1 MCYTY
6 TKYIRAVVTVAA
18 VGCWLNICA
27 STLWAQTA
35 SETASDEFLSKVF
48 APPPLVNTFGIGLYG
63 AYKGSI
69 NTSFA
74 SDTRAVHLPTL
85 NDDRTFPVVFPSLDY
100 GVSFYAPVLFSVFGM
115 NLDLGLSS
123 YQYGTQYIFKNFLVD
138 SVAAGFPGA
147 PPSFSTNL
155 TYITASPMFNFNG
168 ILVGAK
174 IGIPLSGSV
183 TLPNY
188 APLRAWDGSTRTL
201 EREQMNT
208 LIQVRV
214 GGMLQLLKLRFGL
227 LSLILDATY
236 PLNNALTIN
245 THPNGIVLET
255 LQQANVRPTKA
266 FEPLEAR
273 PLTISAGLS
282 FLFTF
287 NNAAEIAE
295 FEREQKRTDSIRAI
309 ERKVVS
315 RQTELSRN
323 SARLADT
330 ITNTVF
336 STMQM
341 QEKLAALEKARQDSI
356 RRSLSTQ
363 LTTSKKELAKSK
375 EELTE
380 TKKKVFAAS
389 IEGIRAADEL
399 GNDGGVVSE
408 LRVEQFN
415 AKATYALLPY
425 IFFDH
430 NSSVIPS
437 RYKRIAASARAS
449 YEIPTK
455 SRQQPLALYY
465 DLLNIIGKRLTQ
477 LPNARLTLIGSHSD
491 TGEEKGNNTL
501 VLKRIEA
508 VSAYLQDVWRIPA
521 GLIEFRAKTLPT
533 SPSSSTTP
541 EGQAENRRV
550 ELTSNIPELL
560 EPVTAEFVSRVA
572 NPPALSFALD
582 ISSGAGLKQWALEI
596 QNVDNQGAMTTLK
609 DTSGGTTY
617 PQRWIW
623 WLNDQPTTI
632 PTSSEP
638 ISARLEAYDINNQK
652 SPDATAASL
661 PVRQVSLEQKRKA
674 NQPDKI
680 LHFYEL
686 LAGTAPTETRQLLPS
701 VETLLGSIA
710 TLRTNETKT
719 TVLYSSEGAPVVS
732 SLPNWAA
739 EAAKKLGV
747 QSETLRTFKAPAAD
761 KNLPEVRFYHRA
773 LRVQTELAR

>member
-1 MCYTY
+1 MRYMYNCNRIARTL
-6 TKYIRAVVTVAA
+6 TVTLTALV
-18 VGCWLNICA
+18 CCSSIN
-27 STLWAQTA
+27 TLWAQGS
-35 SETASDEFLSKVF
+35 SETVTDEFLSKVF

-63 AYKGSI
+63 AYKGSV
-69 NTSFA
+69 NTSFS

-100 GVSFYAPVLFSVFGM
+100 GVSLYAPVLFSVFGM
-115 NLDLGLSS
+115 NLDVGFSS
-123 YQYGTQYIFKNFLVD
+123 YQYGTQYIFKNFLTD
-138 SVAAGFPGA
+138 SVAAGFPGT
-147 PPSFSTNL
+147 PPSFATNL

-174 IGIPLSGSV
+174 IGIPYSGSV

-188 APLRAWDGSTRTL
+188 TPLRAWDGSTRTL

-236 PLNNALTIN
+236 PLSNGLTTN
-245 THPNGIVLET
+245 THPNTIVLET
-255 LQQANVRPTKA
+255 LQQENLRPIKT
-266 FEPLEAR
+266 FESLEAR
-273 PLTISAGLS
+273 PITISAGLS

-315 RQTELSRN
+315 RQTELSRT
-323 SARLADT
+323 SAQLADK

-336 STMQM
+336 ATMQA
-341 QEKLAALEKARQDSI
+341 QEKLTALEQARQDSI

-363 LTTSKKELAKSK
+363 LTTSKKELAKTK

-389 IEGIRAADEL
+389 IEGIRAADEF

-415 AKATYALLPY
+415 AKSTYMLLPY

-430 NSSVIPS
+430 NSSTIPS
-437 RYKRIAASARAS
+437 RYKRIPASARTS
-449 YEIPTK
+449 YELPK
-455 SRQQPLALYY
+455 SPQQPLALYY
-465 DLLNIIGKRLTQ
+465 DVLNIIGKRMTQ
-477 LPNARLTLIGSHSD
+477 LPNSRITLIGSHSD
-491 TGEEKGNNTL
+491 TGEEKGNNAL

-521 GLIEFRAKTLPT
+521 GRIEFRARTLPT

-550 ELTSNIPELL
+550 EITSNTPELL
-560 EPVTAEFVSRVA
+560 EPVTVEYVSRVA

-582 ISSGAGLKQWALEI
+582 ISSGVGLKQWALEI

-623 WLNDQPTTI
+623 WLNDQPLTI

-652 SPDATAASL
+652 SPDAAAASL
-661 PVRQVSLEQKRKA
+661 PVRQVTLEQKRKA

-680 LHFYEL
+680 LHFYEMF
-686 LAGTAPTETRQLLPS
+686 AGTAPTENRQLLPS
-701 VETLLGSIA
+701 VETLLSSIA

-719 TVLYSSEGAPVVS
+719 TVLYASEGTSQSAQPM
-732 SLPNWAA
+732 WAA

-747 QSETLRTFKAPAAD
+747 QPEILRPFKAPAAD
-761 KNLPEVRFYHRA
+761 KTLPEVRFYNRA
-773 LRVQTELAR
+773 LRVQTEVAR